1 MQGNQDK
8 FNNNVEIT
16 INQIIQIIKLKNSIT
31 PGSTIT
37 PNKYNLTPGSTITPN
52 KYNLTPGSTITPN

>member
-31 PGSTIT
+31 PGSIIT
-37 PNKYNLTPGSTITPN
+37 TNNNNNNTREYYNSKQI
-52 KYNLTPGSTITPN
+52 